1 MQVYMRLY
9 AWKQL
14 YVAAV
19 TICGMESGE
28 KYSKVTFSNL
38 NYFYLFQE
46 ILRYDGVK

>member
-1 MQVYMRLY
+1 MQVYMRPY

-28 KYSKVTFSNL
+28 KYSKVIFSNVKYYV
-38 NYFYLFQE
+38 YFNKSE
-46 ILRYDGVK
+46 DVMA